1 MEQKIYD
8 RTYVEIDLDA
18 VRHNISEER
27 RRVGSDVMIM
37 AVIKAD
43 AYGHGDVPVARALGD
58 LADAYGVAVVEE
70 ALRLREQGIGKMLLV
85 LGYTGSDWFDDVIA
99 HNISQ
104 TVYT

>member
-37 AVIKAD
+37 AVIHVPIHE
-43 AYGHGDVPVARALGD
+43 GGGSHG
-58 LADAYGVAVVEE
+58 
-70 ALRLREQGIGKMLLV
+70 I
-85 LGYTGSDWFDDVIA
+85 LGYPIRT
-99 HNISQ
+99 Q
-104 TVYT
+104 RC